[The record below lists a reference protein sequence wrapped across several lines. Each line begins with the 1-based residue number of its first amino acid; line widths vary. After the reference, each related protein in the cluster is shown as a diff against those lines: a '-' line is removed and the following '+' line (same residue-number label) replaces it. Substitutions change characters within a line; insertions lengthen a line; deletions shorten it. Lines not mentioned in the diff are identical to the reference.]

1 MGTTVRKRVRNA
13 RKLDDLWLV
22 PGGSNHGGHK
32 HVLQLEHGRQRVQA
46 PDLDAGVV
54 GARPNMKLAE
64 QWNRQDTLS

>member
-1 MGTTVRKRVRNA
+1 MGTTGDKSVRNA

-32 HVLQLEHGRQRVQA
+32 HVLQLVAGGQRVQA
-46 PDLDAGVV
+46 PDLDAVVV

-64 QWNRQDTLS
+64 DGNRQDTLS